1 MRTKAIL
8 SLFVAMTIGLSYTFA
23 QNYPSF
29 KDNPYAETV
38 KIKGQKPTIVDFA
51 NYMFREPEEEEGSE
65 CTGWI
70 RDAWKRHLAGKPQ
83 EKGTKVTLDVQN
95 GYVKFE
101 YVYEDEDSKILHV
114 SEMCYWNC
122 SDAKHKIVAFT
133 NNLWDNGRLVQTECT
148 GDYFLIYENSS
159 RKIQGVYCGDIGAK
173 AVPPSERVEEGSDGT
188 GWYRIEN
195 GKKIYMTTEERNMWY
210 EDTHPQAVYHLPRK
224 GKNITVDLVYPSKTE
239 TITLTWDGLK
249 FNAPEGY
256 R

>member
-1 MRTKAIL
+1 MKTKVFF
-8 SLFVAMTIGLSYTFA
+8 SLFAAMILGISCSFA

-29 KDNPYAETV
+29 KDNPYAETI
-38 KIKGQKPTIVDFA
+38 KIKGQRPTIVDFA

-65 CTGWI
+65 CTGWL
-70 RDAWKRHLAGKPQ
+70 RNAC
-83 EKGTKVTLDVQN
+83 TLDVQN

-101 YVYEDEDSKILHV
+101 GGYEDEDSKVVHV

-122 SDAKHKIVAFT
+122 
-133 NNLWDNGRLVQTECT
+133 
-148 GDYFLIYENSS
+148 
-159 RKIQGVYCGDIGAK
+159 
-173 AVPPSERVEEGSDGT
+173 SDGT

-210 EDTHPQAVYHLPRK
+210 EETHPEAVYHLPRK
-224 GKNITVDLVYPSKTE
+224 GKNITVDLVYPGKTE

-256 R
+256 